1 MENQEKI
8 WYLKYS
14 WDSVQEWAFDMKKSA
29 EALLGF
35 DEMLRYFVSKEEP
48 LLANVPYEIPTNI
61 KKGSWEIA
69 LLAMSVIS
77 IQKYLNSMASTAWK
91 DWFLETWGAKDVSK
105 IFKWALSSIQ
115 WIIKIR
121 AHRKDKNRKIEHLK
135 FRNDN
140 QEVGIPNQAGEY
152 LFVPKKYLNQ
162 YTEFP
167 EKIFTK
173 NTKLIEKDRVLEIG
187 FIEADG
193 TVKDVKLTENEKYY
207 FYEEENEESTIL
219 PELVHWVHVEVEGE
233 ITRTTENRN
242 TIWFRYNWHVL
253 TCKPLNK
260 SLAYFKDKI
269 VSHDEG
275 HIFSKVKMIGRVDRV
290 DTDGEHKDK
299 KPMILFTEIENI
311 ESDTSKRL
319 F

>member
-1 MENQEKI
+1 MKNQEKI

-35 DEMLRYFVSKEEP
+35 DEILRYFVSKEEP
-48 LLANVPYEIPTNI
+48 LLSNVPYEIPTNI
-61 KKGSWEIA
+61 KKGSWEIGLFEWIA
-69 LLAMSVIS
+69 SIWATAYLTSFAVTAAKDWLLA
-77 IQKYLNSMASTAWK
+77 TWWPK
-91 DWFLETWGAKDVSK
+91 DASK

-121 AHRKDKNRKIEHLK
+121 THRKDKNRKIEHLK
-135 FRNDN
+135 FRNNN
-140 QEVGIPNQAGEY
+140 QEVGIPNQVGEY

-162 YTEFP
+162 YTGFP

-187 FIEADG
+187 CIEADG
-193 TVKDVKLTENEKYY
+193 SVKDVRLTENEKHY
-207 FYEEENEESTIL
+207 FYEEENEESIIL
-219 PELVHWVHVEVEGE
+219 PELVHWAHVEVKGE
-233 ITRTTENRN
+233 ITRTTENTN

-253 TCKPLNK
+253 TCKPLSK

-269 VSHDEG
+269 VSLDEG
-275 HIFSKVKMIGRVDRV
+275 HIFSKVKMTGRVDRV

-299 KPMILFTEIENI
+299 KPMILFTEIEKYRNWY
-311 ESDTSKRL
+311 
-319 F
+319 